1 MSSFSSSSRS
11 DSPRLSPQ
19 GSITNHITTS
29 TVVGAVRHAHYM
41 GLSGPALRTAIGLTA
56 GMSFL
61 AFGYGQGE

>member
-1 MSSFSSSSRS
+1 
-11 DSPRLSPQ
+11 
-19 GSITNHITTS
+19 
-29 TVVGAVRHAHYM
+29 M